1 MSGIAGVIDP
11 ILARKDSR
19 PIVRAMTAALEHRGP
34 DDQGFFVAD
43 GVAIGMRRLRV
54 RDVAGGRQ
62 PISNEDGSVQV
73 VLSGEICN
81 DEELREHLARR
92 GHRFATGS
100 ESEVVAHLY
109 EEQGLDCLAGLH
121 GTFAVAIWDRQRRRL
136 ALGRDR
142 LGAQPLFFAT
152 VGHRLLFGSEIKA
165 ILAAD
170 PSLADPDPTAIVPYL
185 RYGRVPDP
193 RTMFR
198 RIRQLRAAHWMTFE
212 DAVVRTGSYWTLPAP
227 LGERFAAHERSRAL
241 EALDTALE
249 EAVRL
254 RLRSDAPLG
263 VFLSGGLDSSLV
275 AAYARQAHRPT
286 LKTFTIGFDRT
297 GWDETADAAHVARH
311 LGADHRVLPVTR
323 GDLERSLPATLLSVV
338 RHMDEPVGDPSALV
352 AFVVSKVVREHAKVV
367 LSGDGG
373 NELFGGHRGIP
384 SMAFA
389 ELYRRLPE
397 TLAHQLLPA
406 ALEAAARPLPMRAR
420 QLGLD
425 AGTRLREASLPFE
438 LLYLGRQPLAPDHML
453 RRALEPDVAGKMA
466 ESSWC
471 DFPADLA
478 AAAQAST
485 PALARAAYAGFR
497 LSLLDGLLLRVDRM
511 SMAHSLEVRTPL
523 LDHRLV
529 ELAAGL
535 PASLKIRGWR
545 TKAILRELAARHL
558 PPDVGRKRRRGFAV
572 PLRDWLRSGLREMAE
587 DYLAPTSAW
596 MKTGVIRPQAVASMM
611 HSHRRGEADHSQ
623 AIWLLLTYAA
633 WAGMYP
639 AAAASQVDRDRPIYV
654 SARPQQPSR
663 VVPIA
668 RAR

>member
-1 MSGIAGVIDP
+1 MGGITGLIDP
-11 ILARKDSR
+11 ILARKDIR
-19 PIVRAMTAALEHRGP
+19 PIVRAMTNALEHRGP

-54 RDVAGGRQ
+54 HDLAGGRQ

-73 VLSGEICN
+73 VLSGEIFN
-81 DEELREHLARR
+81 DEELREDLARR
-92 GHRFATGS
+92 GHRFATRTDT
-100 ESEVVAHLY
+100 EVIAHLY
-109 EEQGLDCLAGLH
+109 EEKGLDCLADLH
-121 GTFAVAIWDRQRRRL
+121 GTFALAIWDRPRRRL
-136 ALGRDR
+136 ALARDR
-142 LGAQPLFFAT
+142 LGKQPLFFAT

-170 PSLADPDPTAIVPYL
+170 PSLADPDPTAIIPYL

-227 LGERFAAHERSRAL
+227 RGDRFAAHERSRAL
-241 EALDTALE
+241 EALDAALE
-249 EAVRL
+249 HAVRA
-254 RLRSDAPLG
+254 RLRSDAPMG

-275 AAYARQAHRPT
+275 AAYATQTQGAPLR
-286 LKTFTIGFDRT
+286 TFTIGFDRPE
-297 GWDETADAAHVARH
+297 WDESADAAQVARH
-311 LGADHRVLPVTR
+311 LGADHHVLPVTR
-323 GDLERSLPATLLSVV
+323 GDLDRALPATLLAVI
-338 RHMDEPVGDPSALV
+338 RHMDEPVGDAAALI
-352 AFVVSKVVREHAKVV
+352 AFVASKAIREHATVV

-373 NELFGGHRGIP
+373 NELFAGHRGLP
-384 SMAFA
+384 SIAFA

-397 TLAHQLLPA
+397 TLAHQVLPT
-406 ALEAAARPLPMRAR
+406 ALETASRPLPMRAR
-420 QLGLD
+420 QLGLE

-438 LLYLGRQPLAPDHML
+438 LLYLGRQPMAPDHML

-478 AAAQAST
+478 AAAQAGT

-497 LSLLDGLLLRVDRM
+497 LGLLDSLFVRVDRM

-523 LDHRLV
+523 LDHTLV

-535 PASLKIRGWR
+535 PASLKIGAWR
-545 TKAILRELAARHL
+545 TKGILRDLAARHL
-558 PPDVGRKRRRGFAV
+558 PHEVAGTRRRKFAV
-572 PLRDWLRSGLREMAE
+572 PLRDWLRTGLREMAE
-587 DYLAPTSAW
+587 DYLAPSSSW
-596 MKTGVIRPQAVASMM
+596 LKSSVIQPQAVASMM
-611 HSHRRGEADHSQ
+611 RSHRRGEADHSQ

-639 AAAASQVDRDRPIYV
+639 AAAASRVDRDRPIYM
-654 SARPQQPSR
+654 STHRPHQAT